1 MISLKDLVNAED
13 KELTLWYQEFRH
25 NLLDLLDSIKIDKI
39 YGSPLYR
46 LIIMKD
52 EGSSIRGQSPYDK
65 FCSLVCSLV
74 PKFTDKNT
82 YEDNYDDLHGIG
94 H

>member
-1 MISLKDLVNAED
+1 MISLKDLVNSED

-39 YGSPLYR
+39 YGSPVYR
-46 LIIMKD
+46 IMIMKD
-52 EGSSIRGQSPYDK
+52 EYDK

-82 YEDNYDDLHGIG
+82 YDNCYDDLHCIG
-94 H
+94 N

>member
-13 KELTLWYQEFRH
+13 KELYLWYQEFRH
-25 NLLDLLDSIKIDKI
+25 NLLDLLDNIKIDKI
-39 YGSPLYR
+39 YGSPAYR

-52 EGSSIRGQSPYDK
+52 EYEK
-65 FCSLVCSLV
+65 FCSLICSLV

-82 YEDNYDDLHGIG
+82 YEYKIDELDDN
-94 H
+94 

>member
-25 NLLDLLDSIKIDKI
+25 NLLDLLENIKIDKI
-39 YGSPLYR
+39 YGSPSYR

-52 EGSSIRGQSPYDK
+52 EYDK